1 MSNRVTIQDIADAL
15 GISRNTVSKALN
27 NTGVIAEAT
36 REKVMQKAIEMGYK
50 QFSIAEFSNFNN
62 FNDLVSNSIKQSE
75 IILLTSTFLN
85 NSHFASLM
93 LDKFQRELSQLN
105 YTLTIIRVLP
115 EELSSLKLPSSFN
128 KHTCAGIICFEMFD
142 KDYNH
147 MISNLNIP
155 ILFVDSHVLTSNPIN
170 SDFLY
175 MENTSGIQQLIS
187 EMVHRGK
194 RKIGFIGEINH
205 CQSFYERYLAFRN
218 GLLFHNIEY
227 YDKFCFTNHNVDK
240 SLQTQSSYLEYLH
253 NCLDNLDELPDLFIC
268 ANDFI
273 ALDVISV
280 LKIKGYK
287 VPDDVLLC
295 GFDNSPESRIISPP
309 LTTIH
314 IHSQIMGVCAAEL
327 LFSRIKEPTLNYRK
341 MYTETTLILRES
353 TNH

>member
-62 FNDLVSNSIKQSE
+62 FNALVSNSIKKSE

-187 EMVHRGK
+187 EMVHRVK
-194 RKIGFIGEINH
+194 RLIGFI
-205 CQSFYERYLAFRN
+205 
-218 GLLFHNIEY
+218 
-227 YDKFCFTNHNVDK
+227 
-240 SLQTQSSYLEYLH
+240 
-253 NCLDNLDELPDLFIC
+253 
-268 ANDFI
+268 
-273 ALDVISV
+273 
-280 LKIKGYK
+280 
-287 VPDDVLLC
+287 
-295 GFDNSPESRIISPP
+295 
-309 LTTIH
+309 
-314 IHSQIMGVCAAEL
+314 
-327 LFSRIKEPTLNYRK
+327 
-341 MYTETTLILRES
+341 
-353 TNH
+353 